1 MASILFILIA
11 TIALAALR
19 SRVAVSFITTNVVPT
34 RILQRPTFHGPNE
47 KIWLNHANEHYS
59 IYTDLIEP
67 RRLMQES
74 LTVFST
80 SLFPEN
86 DRIRPTLGNGHIA
99 TVVYT
104 DTIYMN
110 GLYNG
115 LRVFSHR
122 ARIPSTCA
130 IEVVSTTTRITKS
143 SYSLDIE
150 KGMFIEVRSGPG
162 FKIELKRYA
171 HRSINQLMITEMTVD
186 NCCLD
191 DFKVDL
197 EMNYGNDSEDI
208 TLRSDIES
216 GVRHTYGKTK
226 VLEDGSVGGLQVY
239 MISTDLPPNGTVV
252 VKKGQKSSYLFLTSI
267 DTEKGP
273 ALNAFNK
280 GVSEYFNDALED
292 QHIKAWRN
300 IWANG
305 RVDIIGDPETAKVT
319 YAAYYYIISSIPI
332 TNDSDLSFVGLS
344 PGDLA
349 HGSYYKDYQG
359 HVFWDQ
365 ETWMYPPIQV
375 LHSDF
380 GKTLLKSRIRTLDSA
395 KQLAKQKGY
404 KGAMYPW
411 ESAYTGFE
419 TSPSDET
426 ADYEHHITGDISQAF
441 YFYLTM
447 TNDTDFMTA
456 GRGAEVIS
464 SIADFWES
472 RVTLDKDTGL
482 YHINGVMP
490 PDEYHWPVNDS
501 AYTNYVAKISLEA
514 PYKILSTQP
523 KNSYQN
529 IADNLFIPFNN
540 TGQWHPEYDS
550 YTEDV
555 IVKQADVILLGYP
568 LMMNLSKEVRRNDLL
583 QYERVTPGG
592 PAMTWGMFAIG
603 WLELNQLDKA
613 NALFA
618 RQFDNVR
625 EPFYTWSENAHGPGA
640 HNFIT
645 GMGGYLQSVL
655 FGYGGIRVY
664 DDKLTINGALPLTA
678 TYMKIIGIDYLGGSL
693 NLRFSKSSLYITLT
707 KKAMTT
713 LKCEDES
720 TGYSIPLSLG
730 IPLTYKLSTTISISP
745 A

>member
-1 MASILFILIA
+1 MIFLLIA
-11 TIALAALR
+11 TIAIAVLH
-19 SRVAVSFITTNVVPT
+19 SRVAVSFRTTKVVPT
-34 RILQRPTFHGPNE
+34 RILQRPTFPGPNE
-47 KIWLNHANEHYS
+47 KIWLNHANEHHS
-59 IYTDLIEP
+59 IYTDLTKP
-67 RRLMQES
+67 LRLMDES

-86 DRIRPTLGNGHIA
+86 GRNRPTLGNGHIA

-130 IEVVSTTTRITKS
+130 IEVVLTTTRITKS

-162 FKIELKRYA
+162 FNIEIKRYA
-171 HRSINQLMITEMTVD
+171 HRSINQLMVTEMTVE

-208 TLRSDIES
+208 TLRNHVES

-239 MISTDLPPNGTVV
+239 MISTELPPNGTVV

-280 GVSEYFNDALED
+280 GVSEYFNDVLED
-292 QHIKAWRN
+292 QHIKAWGN

-349 HGSYYKDYQG
+349 HGSYYKA
-359 HVFWDQ
+359 
-365 ETWMYPPIQV
+365 
-375 LHSDF
+375 DF

-419 TSPSDET
+419 TSPSAET

-464 SIADFWES
+464 SIADFWAS

-482 YHINGVMP
+482 YHINNVMP

-514 PYKILSTQP
+514 PFKIPSIQP
-523 KNSYQN
+523 MTSYQN
-529 IADNLFIPFNN
+529 IADNMFIPFNKS
-540 TGQWHPEYDS
+540 GQWHPEYDS
-550 YTEDV
+550 YSEDV
-555 IVKQADVILLGYP
+555 IVKQADVILLGFP
-568 LMMNLSKEVRRNDLL
+568 LMMNISKEVRRNDLL

-613 NALFA
+613 NTLFA

-625 EPFYTWSENAHGPGA
+625 EPFYTWSENAQGPGA

-645 GMGGYLQSVL
+645 GMGGYLQSIL
-655 FGYGGIRVY
+655 FGYGGLRVY
-664 DDKLTINGALPLTA
+664 DDKLTVNGALPLTV
-678 TYMKIIGIDYLGGSL
+678 TGMNVIGIDYFGGSL
-693 NLRFSKSSLYITLT
+693 DIQFTRSTLSITLT
-707 KKAMTT
+707 KEAMTT
-713 LKCEDES
+713 LKTEDES
-720 TGYSIPLSLG
+720 TGKKYQFDTWSSN
-730 IPLTYKLSTTISISP
+730 
-745 A
+745 

>member
-1 MASILFILIA
+1 MPLKVQYIVTNYQASILFILIA

-280 GVSEYFNDALED
+280 GVSEYFNDVLED

-305 RVDIIGDPETAKVT
+305 RVDIIGDPETA
-319 YAAYYYIISSIPI
+319 
-332 TNDSDLSFVGLS
+332 
-344 PGDLA
+344 
-349 HGSYYKDYQG
+349 KDYQG

-693 NLRFSKSSLYITLT
+693 NLLFSKSLLYITLT

-730 IPLTYKLSTTISISP
+730 IPLTYKHTTISISP